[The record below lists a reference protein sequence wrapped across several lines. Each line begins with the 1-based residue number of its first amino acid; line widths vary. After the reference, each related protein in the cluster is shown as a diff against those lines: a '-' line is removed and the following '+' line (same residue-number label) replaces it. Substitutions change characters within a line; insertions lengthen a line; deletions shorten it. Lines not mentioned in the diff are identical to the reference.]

1 MSLSNPISSVTVPAA
16 ASVADATI
24 LHTRGVNRGQI
35 GVPTGSL
42 VTQLGFHA
50 QTVPGGA
57 FRVVHDGSG
66 AVTLAVT
73 AAKSYAI
80 PTAALGGIALKI
92 VANTFSGGTVTE
104 TNFEVNMSSQAT

>member
-1 MSLSNPISSVTVPAA
+1 MSLSNTITSVTVPAA
-16 ASVADATI
+16 ASVEDATV
-24 LHTRGVNRGQI
+24 LNTRGVNRGQI

-42 VTQLGFHA
+42 VTQLGFWSR
-50 QTVPGGA
+50 TVEGGD

-73 AAKSYAI
+73 AAKAYAI

-92 VANTFSGGTVTE
+92 VANTFSSGTQTE
-104 TNFEVNMSSQAT
+104 TNFEINMSSQAT